1 MSKNGYNSSTSFFQK
16 TKNTSNI
23 QFSRQETEFK
33 DFDIDSDFFEDFKPD
48 VPVAISQSAKHTYE
62 EKGKNITQSKVLS
75 KKENFSEQIFKLNTK
90 GKEKDKINKVSNN
103 SNNKIKAEKQNEF
116 NSSPDFKIGSPIRP
130 ALLSN
135 NRKDSNDIEE
145 MGVKTNY
152 VFESKKI
159 NGKNAGTYSVNER
172 YEYINRKGKKES
184 KYEKSNEYSP
194 GITDIIS
201 PERNKENSSDGE
213 NEDNHIKSFDNYQ
226 YSIGTNN
233 ANKYDKNKI
242 LKKAKNNLNYE
253 LEDPEGFDYLN
264 NNQRKVS
271 NDELKNNSRFINR
284 SLIRNKINESIRSDL
299 KDFQS
304 PDRNIDEANK
314 FRKVNMKMI
323 TSKGPSNDDRKV
335 TKIIT
340 KEVIEEKNIDKK
352 IITKKNEYYS
362 EDKKVREDA
371 AKKIQEWWR
380 NNYKKEDADEIT
392 IQSAVKLQSFMRGF
406 LVRKKVLRYITL
418 AIYYQSFC
426 DKLQDVLC
434 NHIKKELFK
443 LFKEEYLHKPRQKLF
458 NLFQKKT
465 LKYVLYYLKKWKER
479 AFRIKIKF

>member
-1 MSKNGYNSSTSFFQK
+1 MSKNGYNSSTSFFPK
-16 TKNTSNI
+16 TKNNSNI
-23 QFSRQETEFK
+23 HFSKQEKKFK
-33 DFDIDSDFFEDFKPD
+33 DFDIDSDFFEDFKSYP
-48 VPVAISQSAKHTYE
+48 PQGISQSAKHNYE
-62 EKGKNITQSKVLS
+62 ENGKQIARSKILN
-75 KKENFSEQIFKLNTK
+75 KKQNFSELMFKLNIK
-90 GKEKDKINKVSNN
+90 GKEKDKINRISNN
-103 SNNKIKAEKQNEF
+103 SNHKNETEKRGEF
-116 NSSPDFKIGSPIRP
+116 YLSPDFKIGSSIRP
-130 ALLSN
+130 PLFLN
-135 NRKDSNDIEE
+135 DRKDSNDIEE

-152 VFESKKI
+152 VFESRKI
-159 NGKNAGTYSVNER
+159 NGKNAGTYSINER

-194 GITDIIS
+194 CITDIIS

-213 NEDNHIKSFDNYQ
+213 NEDNNIKSFDNYQ
-226 YSIGTNN
+226 YSVGTNN
-233 ANKYDKNKI
+233 TNKYKYNKNKI

-340 KEVIEEKNIDKK
+340 KEVIETKNIDKK
-352 IITKKNEYYS
+352 IISQKNKYNS
-362 EDKKVREDA
+362 EDKKDREDEA
-371 AKKIQEWWR
+371 
-380 NNYKKEDADEIT
+380 
-392 IQSAVKLQSFMRGF
+392 
-406 LVRKKVLRYITL
+406 
-418 AIYYQSFC
+418 
-426 DKLQDVLC
+426 
-434 NHIKKELFK
+434 
-443 LFKEEYLHKPRQKLF
+443 
-458 NLFQKKT
+458 
-465 LKYVLYYLKKWKER
+465 
-479 AFRIKIKF
+479 